1 MIYIGIGSNLNGKNN
16 ETPLQNCK
24 KALVELKKE
33 VNICKISS
41 WYKSEP
47 IPVSNQPWFINGVI
61 EISTNKSSLDL
72 LEFILSIEK
81 VFGRVREKKNEARIL
96 DLDIIDYKKKI
107 LYIKNKLIIP
117 HPRMHERSFV
127 LQPLSELNP
136 KWMHPI
142 KKKGIKEL
150 IRNLNDKQKIFK
162 ISKNFF
168 YTNIC
173 LSL

>member
-61 EISTNKSSLDL
+61 EISTDKSSLDL

-136 KWMHPI
+136 KWIHPV

-150 IRNLNDKQKIFK
+150 IRNLNDKQKISK
-162 ISKNFF
+162 ISKK
-168 YTNIC
+168 
-173 LSL
+173 

>member
-150 IRNLNDKQKIFK
+150 IRNLNDKQKILK
-162 ISKNFF
+162 ISKK
-168 YTNIC
+168 
-173 LSL
+173 

>member
-61 EISTNKSSLDL
+61 EISTDKSSLDL
-72 LEFILSIEK
+72 LEFILSIEE

-136 KWMHPI
+136 KWIHPI

-150 IRNLNDKQKIFK
+150 IRNLNDKQKILK
-162 ISKNFF
+162 ISKK
-168 YTNIC
+168 
-173 LSL
+173 

>member
-24 KALVELKKE
+24 KALIELKKE
-33 VNICKISS
+33 VDICKISS

-72 LEFILSIEK
+72 LKFILSIEE
-81 VFGRVREKKNEARIL
+81 VFGRVRKKKNEARVL

-127 LQPLSELNP
+127 LQPLNELNP
-136 KWMHPI
+136 KWIHPI

-150 IRNLNDKQKIFK
+150 IRNLNDKQKISK
-162 ISKNFF
+162 ISKK
-168 YTNIC
+168 
-173 LSL
+173 

>member
-1 MIYIGIGSNLNGKNN
+1 LIYIGIGSNLNGKNN

-47 IPVSNQPWFINGVI
+47 IPVSNQPWFINGAI

-72 LEFILSIEK
+72 LEFILSIEE

-150 IRNLNDKQKIFK
+150 IRNLNDKQKISK
-162 ISKNFF
+162 ISKK
-168 YTNIC
+168 
-173 LSL
+173 

>member
-72 LEFILSIEK
+72 LEFILNIEEF
-81 VFGRVREKKNEARIL
+81 FGRLREKKNEARIL

-127 LQPLSELNP
+127 LQPLRELNP

-150 IRNLNDKQKIFK
+150 IRNLNDKQKISK
-162 ISKNFF
+162 ISKK
-168 YTNIC
+168 
-173 LSL
+173 

>member
-47 IPVSNQPWFINGVI
+47 IPVSNQPWFINGAI

-150 IRNLNDKQKIFK
+150 IRNLNDKQKISK
-162 ISKNFF
+162 ISKK
-168 YTNIC
+168 
-173 LSL
+173 

>member
-61 EISTNKSSLDL
+61 EISTDKSSLDL

-117 HPRMHERSFV
+117 HPKMHERSFV

-150 IRNLNDKQKIFK
+150 IRNLNDKQKISK
-162 ISKNFF
+162 ISKK
-168 YTNIC
+168 
-173 LSL
+173 

>member
-47 IPVSNQPWFINGVI
+47 IPVSNQPLFINGII

-150 IRNLNDKQKIFK
+150 IRNLNDKQKISK
-162 ISKNFF
+162 ISKK
-168 YTNIC
+168 
-173 LSL
+173 

>member
-1 MIYIGIGSNLNGKNN
+1 LIYIGIGSNLNGKNN

-61 EISTNKSSLDL
+61 EISTDKSSLDL

-150 IRNLNDKQKIFK
+150 IRNLNDKQKISK
-162 ISKNFF
+162 ISKK
-168 YTNIC
+168 
-173 LSL
+173 

>member
-24 KALVELKKE
+24 KALIELKKE
-33 VNICKISS
+33 VDICKISS

-47 IPVSNQPWFINGVI
+47 IPVSNQPWFINGII

-150 IRNLNDKQKIFK
+150 IRNLNDKQKISK
-162 ISKNFF
+162 ISKK
-168 YTNIC
+168 
-173 LSL
+173 

>member
-24 KALVELKKE
+24 KAVVELKKE
-33 VNICKISS
+33 VDICKISS

-47 IPVSNQPWFINGVI
+47 IPVSNQPWFINGII

-81 VFGRVREKKNEARIL
+81 IYGRVRKKKNEARIL

-107 LYIKNKLIIP
+107 LYKKNKLIIP

-127 LQPLSELNP
+127 LQPLRELNP
-136 KWMHPI
+136 KWIHPI
-142 KKKGIKEL
+142 KKKGLKEL
-150 IRNLNDKQKIFK
+150 ISNLNNKQKIFK
-162 ISKNFF
+162 ISKK
-168 YTNIC
+168 
-173 LSL
+173 

>member
-24 KALVELKKE
+24 KALVELKTE

-61 EISTNKSSLDL
+61 EISTDKSSLDL

-150 IRNLNDKQKIFK
+150 IRNLNDKQKISK
-162 ISKNFF
+162 ISKK
-168 YTNIC
+168 
-173 LSL
+173 

>member
-72 LEFILSIEK
+72 LEFILSIEE

-96 DLDIIDYKKKI
+96 DLDMIDYKKKI

-150 IRNLNDKQKIFK
+150 IRNLNDKQKISK
-162 ISKNFF
+162 ISKK
-168 YTNIC
+168 
-173 LSL
+173 

>member
-24 KALVELKKE
+24 KALEELKKE

-47 IPVSNQPWFINGVI
+47 IPVSNQSWYINGVV
-61 EISTNKSSLDL
+61 EISTNKSSIDL
-72 LEFILSIEK
+72 LEFILNIEEF
-81 VFGRVREKKNEARIL
+81 FGRVRKKKNEARIL

-107 LYIKNKLIIP
+107 LYKKNKLIIP

-127 LQPLSELNP
+127 LQPLQELNP
-136 KWMHPI
+136 KWIHPI
-142 KKKGIKEL
+142 KKKGLKEL
-150 IRNLNDKQKIFK
+150 ISNLNDKQKIFK
-162 ISKNFF
+162 ISKK
-168 YTNIC
+168 
-173 LSL
+173 

>member
-47 IPVSNQPWFINGVI
+47 IPVSNQPWFINGAI

-72 LEFILSIEK
+72 LEFILSIEE

-150 IRNLNDKQKIFK
+150 IRNLNDKQKISK
-162 ISKNFF
+162 ISKK
-168 YTNIC
+168 
-173 LSL
+173 

>member
-1 MIYIGIGSNLNGKNN
+1 LIYIGIGSNLNGKNN

-72 LEFILSIEK
+72 LEFILSIEE

-150 IRNLNDKQKIFK
+150 IRNLNDKQKISK
-162 ISKNFF
+162 ISKK
-168 YTNIC
+168 
-173 LSL
+173 

>member
-72 LEFILSIEK
+72 LEFILSIEE
-81 VFGRVREKKNEARIL
+81 VSGRVREKKNEARIL

-150 IRNLNDKQKIFK
+150 IRNLNDKQKISK
-162 ISKNFF
+162 ISKK
-168 YTNIC
+168 
-173 LSL
+173 

>member
-1 MIYIGIGSNLNGKNN
+1 LIYIGIGSNLNGKNN

-72 LEFILSIEK
+72 LKFILSIEE
-81 VFGRVREKKNEARIL
+81 VFGRVRKKKNEARIL

-150 IRNLNDKQKIFK
+150 IRNLNDKQKISK
-162 ISKNFF
+162 ISKK
-168 YTNIC
+168 
-173 LSL
+173 

>member
-47 IPVSNQPWFINGVI
+47 ITVSNQPWFINGVI
-61 EISTNKSSLDL
+61 EISTNKTSLDL
-72 LEFILSIEK
+72 LEFILSIEE

-150 IRNLNDKQKIFK
+150 IRNLNDKQKISK
-162 ISKNFF
+162 ISKK
-168 YTNIC
+168 
-173 LSL
+173 

>member
-72 LEFILSIEK
+72 LEFILSIEE

-150 IRNLNDKQKIFK
+150 IRNLNDKQKISK
-162 ISKNFF
+162 ISKK
-168 YTNIC
+168 
-173 LSL
+173 

>member
-1 MIYIGIGSNLNGKNN
+1 LIYIGIGSNLNGKNN

-81 VFGRVREKKNEARIL
+81 VYGRVREKKNEARIL

-150 IRNLNDKQKIFK
+150 IRNLNDKQKISK
-162 ISKNFF
+162 ISKK
-168 YTNIC
+168 
-173 LSL
+173 

>member
-72 LEFILSIEK
+72 LEFILSIEE

-150 IRNLNDKQKIFK
+150 IRNLNDKQKILK
-162 ISKNFF
+162 ISKK
-168 YTNIC
+168 
-173 LSL
+173 

>member
-47 IPVSNQPWFINGVI
+47 IPISNQPWYVNGVV
-61 EISTNKSSLDL
+61 EIRTNKSSIDL
-72 LEFILSIEK
+72 LGFILNIEELL
-81 VFGRVREKKNEARIL
+81 GRVRKKKNEARIL

-107 LYIKNKLIIP
+107 LYKKNKLIIP
-117 HPRMHERSFV
+117 HPRMHQRSFV
-127 LQPLSELNP
+127 LQPLQELNP
-136 KWMHPI
+136 KWIHPI
-142 KKKGIKEL
+142 KKKGLKEL
-150 IRNLNDKQKIFK
+150 ISNLNDKQKIFK
-162 ISKNFF
+162 ISKK
-168 YTNIC
+168 
-173 LSL
+173 

>member
-61 EISTNKSSLDL
+61 EIRTDKSSLDL
-72 LEFILSIEK
+72 LEFILNIEEF
-81 VFGRVREKKNEARIL
+81 FGRLREKKNEARIL

-150 IRNLNDKQKIFK
+150 IRNLNDKQKISK
-162 ISKNFF
+162 ISKK
-168 YTNIC
+168 
-173 LSL
+173 

>member
-81 VFGRVREKKNEARIL
+81 VFGRVRTKKNEARIL

-127 LQPLSELNP
+127 LQPLNELNP
-136 KWMHPI
+136 KWIHPI

-150 IRNLNDKQKIFK
+150 IRNLNNKQKISK
-162 ISKNFF
+162 ISKK
-168 YTNIC
+168 
-173 LSL
+173 

>member
-47 IPVSNQPWFINGVI
+47 IPVSNQPWFINGVV

-150 IRNLNDKQKIFK
+150 IRNLNDKQKISK
-162 ISKNFF
+162 ISKK
-168 YTNIC
+168 
-173 LSL
+173 

>member
-47 IPVSNQPWFINGVI
+47 IPISKQPWFINGVI
-61 EISTNKSSLDL
+61 EISTDKSSLDL

-96 DLDIIDYKKKI
+96 DLDMIDYKKKI

-150 IRNLNDKQKIFK
+150 IRNLNDKQKISK
-162 ISKNFF
+162 ISKK
-168 YTNIC
+168 
-173 LSL
+173 

>member
-47 IPVSNQPWFINGVI
+47 IPISNQPWYVNGVV
-61 EISTNKSSLDL
+61 EIRTNKSSIDL
-72 LEFILSIEK
+72 LGFILNIEELL
-81 VFGRVREKKNEARIL
+81 GRVRKKKNEARVL

-107 LYIKNKLIIP
+107 LYKKNKLIIP
-117 HPRMHERSFV
+117 HPRMHRRSFV
-127 LQPLSELNP
+127 LQPLQELNP
-136 KWMHPI
+136 KWIHPI
-142 KKKGIKEL
+142 KKKGLKEL

-162 ISKNFF
+162 ISKK
-168 YTNIC
+168 
-173 LSL
+173 

>member
-72 LEFILSIEK
+72 LEFILSIEE
-81 VFGRVREKKNEARIL
+81 VSGRERKKKNEARIL

-150 IRNLNDKQKIFK
+150 IRNLNDKQKILK
-162 ISKNFF
+162 ISKK
-168 YTNIC
+168 
-173 LSL
+173 